1 MSKGIFFSI
10 ILFFLATTLVGMIAI
25 QRSLVSYRR
34 EQMYIETRINAINN
48 HYDSVIRDLGKTIEA
63 STQRAI
69 IACINN
75 ISLDFVPLQDANVS
89 IKELV
94 IHGTLNG
101 EKVFLMENATIPYWV
116 PKIEDVSTLKG
127 FHVDIDDGMINET
140 LVVKPY
146 SSFYLLVEA
155 DIGINITDMQ
165 GVSALNRTMR
175 ISKTVSIEGLE
186 DPLYLLYFHGLSSNY
201 VWESPYVGNYTQL
214 LLTGTGG
221 NGYVYGV
228 ATKIEANRVG
238 KILVVNDANPPTDLS
253 GALGVIS
260 KVDILVDPTIP
271 FIDDVSTI
279 DVISEGQNILLDGNG
294 VNSKVWYI
302 GNFKKHIEGLT
313 STNDD
318 HSYYQTSNDG
328 PSYLD
333 RLEGRYSIDP
343 KYSSQIDK
351 EIGLE
356 SFVDKTIFPGEVS
369 PDQERTNID
378 YLYFSST
385 TTGDRIKGISNSNW
399 FRIDD
404 KLVGGIGRQ
413 EIYNVTNLIE

>member
-10 ILFFLATTLVGMIAI
+10 ILFFLAATLVGMIAI

-48 HYDSVIRDLGKTIEA
+48 HYDSLIRDLGKTIEA

-94 IHGTLNG
+94 IHGTLNE

-127 FHVDIDDGMINET
+127 FDVDVDDKMINET
-140 LVVKPY
+140 LVVEPY

-165 GVSALNRTMR
+165 GISALNRTIR
-175 ISKTVSIEGLE
+175 IIKTVSIEGLE

-201 VWESPYVGNYTQL
+201 AWESPYVGNYTQL
-214 LLTGTGG
+214 LFTGNGD
-221 NGYVYGV
+221 NGYVYGT
-228 ATKIEANRVG
+228 ATKDTGNFVG
-238 KILVVNDANPPTDLS
+238 KILVVNDANGMILS
-253 GALGVIS
+253 GAKGVVS
-260 KVDILVDPTIP
+260 ETNFPDPGIP
-271 FIDDVSTI
+271 FIVNSNAMS
-279 DVISEGQNILLDGNG
+279 VISEGQHILLDGNG
-294 VNSKVWYI
+294 AISKVWYI
-302 GNFKKHIEGLT
+302 ENLKKHIEGLT
-313 STNDD
+313 SSNDD
-318 HSYYQTSNDG
+318 HSYYQTSDDG

-343 KYSSQIDK
+343 KYSGQTDK
-351 EIGLE
+351 KIGLE
-356 SFVDKTIFPGEVS
+356 SFVDKTIFPGEIS

-385 TTGDRIKGISNSNW
+385 ITGNKIKGISNSNW

-404 KLVGGIGRQ
+404 ELVGGIGRQ